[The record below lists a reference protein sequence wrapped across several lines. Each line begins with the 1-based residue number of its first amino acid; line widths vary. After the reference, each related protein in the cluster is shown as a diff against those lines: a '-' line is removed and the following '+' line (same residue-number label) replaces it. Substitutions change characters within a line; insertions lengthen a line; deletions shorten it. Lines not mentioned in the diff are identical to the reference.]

1 MQVPNDANE
10 YLPGVIQTP
19 SALEI
24 TNISKSYPMIVSTT
38 NIPQTQVNIYISKQV
53 VKLFVP
59 INYGMFQANGLQAQI
74 ISVNGNDLYLDIDSS
89 QFDTFVIPTTG
100 EQPASLSPSGSRNLE
115 YTNDTANYVPFKS
128 LNNIGN

>member
-1 MQVPNDANE
+1 MQVPNNANE

-24 TNISKSYPMIVSTT
+24 TNISRSYPMVVSTT
-38 NIPQTQVNIYISKQV
+38 NIPQTQVNIYIPQQL

-59 INYGMFQANGLQAQI
+59 INFGMFQANGLILQI
-74 ISVNGNDLYLDIDSS
+74 LDVNGNDLSLDIDST
-89 QFDTFVIPTTG
+89 QFDSFVIPSTG
-100 EQPASLSPSGSRNLE
+100 EQPASLSPSGSQNLQ
-115 YTNDTANYVPFKS
+115 YNNTTNNVPFKS

>member
-1 MQVPNDANE
+1 
-10 YLPGVIQTP
+10 
-19 SALEI
+19 
-24 TNISKSYPMIVSTT
+24 MIVSTT